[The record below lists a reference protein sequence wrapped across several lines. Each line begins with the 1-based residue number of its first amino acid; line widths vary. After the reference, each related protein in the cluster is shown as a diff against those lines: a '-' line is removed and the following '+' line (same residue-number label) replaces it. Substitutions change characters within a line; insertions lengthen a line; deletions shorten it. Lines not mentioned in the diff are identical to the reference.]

1 MKHVT
6 LTPRAVE
13 ARIPDLGIGLWAA
26 HAPTNDRLA
35 AQLDALRPGHVD
47 LLVDLRVDDEI
58 DTLARVLSLFRER
71 ECALWLYLICDDHT
85 PQVGLAR
92 LAGMLEAEATGV
104 SGMLLTPAA
113 YLKSYQPDGDWPTT
127 TTPAALV
134 AQARQHWPNPVIG
147 GGFPTYFTELN
158 RCRPDPSTIDFLT
171 HATSPIVHAADDVSV
186 METLESLPFIF
197 ESARALAP
205 GRPYRVTTSA
215 IGAWTNP
222 YGQMLTPNTNRERVT
237 LSDNDPRQ
245 RALFAAA
252 WSVGYLA
259 AATGRVDALTLSS
272 IGRPFPIAAPG
283 ARYPIF
289 DVLRGLNAGT
299 GRPAIGPTEPVNGLA
314 ALGWR
319 TDDDHGEFWLANL
332 TDAPCAVT
340 LVGLRRAAVL
350 DEHVDPALAV
360 KSDWPLDRLAPG
372 DELPLT
378 LEPYAVARLAID
390 RGDERLHST

>member
-1 MKHVT
+1 MKPIAI
-6 LTPRAVE
+6 TPRPLETRV
-13 ARIPDLGIGLWAA
+13 PDLGVGLWAA
-26 HAPTNDRLA
+26 HAPANDMLT

-58 DTLARVLSLFRER
+58 DTLESVLSLFRGR
-71 ECALWLYLICDDHT
+71 ECQLWLYLICDDDA
-85 PQVGLAR
+85 PQAGLAR
-92 LAGMLEAEATGV
+92 LAEILGTEAEGI

-113 YLKSYQPDGDWPTT
+113 YLNSYQPDGDWPRT

-134 AQARQHWPNPVIG
+134 SQARRYWPNLAIG

-197 ESARALAP
+197 ESARAIAP
-205 GRPYRVTTSA
+205 GRRYRITTSA

-222 YGQMLTPNTNRERVT
+222 YGKTITPNATLERVT

-259 AATGRVDALTLSS
+259 QAIGRVDSLTLSS
-272 IGRPFPIAAPG
+272 IGHPFPIAEPA

-289 DVLRGLNAGT
+289 DVLRRLNIGT
-299 GRPAIGPTEPVNGLA
+299 GRPAMGVAEPLNCLA
-314 ALGWR
+314 ALGWQTEDER
-319 TDDDHGEFWLANL
+319 AEFWLANL
-332 TDAPCAVT
+332 TDETCVVT
-340 LVGLRRAAVL
+340 VAGTRYAAVL
-350 DEHVDPALAV
+350 DEQTNPSASALR
-360 KSDWPLDRLAPG
+360 DWPLERLALCN
-372 DELPLT
+372 ESPLT
-378 LEPYAVARLAID
+378 LAPYAIARLEITLA
-390 RGDERLHST
+390 HST